1 MVKRI
6 SEISFLSVLI
16 GLFLGWY
23 FVFQLNMLDFWWRM
37 FMTTLI
43 FSVISI
49 FLGGKRNIKP
59 NKYEAPLAIYSA
71 VAAYLLFVVGY
82 LISLLIPPFH
92 RDVVSVYGLAEGQ
105 NALKVIILLVFI
117 AFFEEI
123 IWRGFV
129 TEFLLQ
135 RMDVVPSIL
144 ISSLLYSV
152 VHVFTG
158 NMALIVGAFVLGI
171 ILSLLYVITGKVS
184 TPAFAH
190 ALWSL
195 LIFVV
200 LPLKGGF

>member
-1 MVKRI
+1 
-6 SEISFLSVLI
+6 
-16 GLFLGWY
+16 
-23 FVFQLNMLDFWWRM
+23 
-37 FMTTLI
+37 
-43 FSVISI
+43 
-49 FLGGKRNIKP
+49 
-59 NKYEAPLAIYSA
+59 
-71 VAAYLLFVVGY
+71 
-82 LISLLIPPFH
+82 
-92 RDVVSVYGLAEGQ
+92 
-105 NALKVIILLVFI
+105 
-117 AFFEEI
+117 
-123 IWRGFV
+123 
-129 TEFLLQ
+129 
-135 RMDVVPSIL
+135 MDVVPSIL